1 MRSFLL
7 LLVLCCANSA
17 HAMPSRVWWPAWTIS
32 SSEELSGGIEYSK
45 NEYTPSFP
53 LSYLFDNNTKT
64 AWVYSAKSKE
74 FYLPF
79 FTRYG
84 VHLKP
89 TKPVTIDG
97 LRIMNGQNASR
108 ARFLSNKRVTKIRVT
123 MEVGKQKIV
132 RHFNLSDTMGFHNLT
147 LPRRKIN
154 SLTIEFVG
162 LKNGKG
168 DNDLCISELHLTNRG
183 QKIELQM
190 PRAVM
195 FYDGMEGD
203 SGAMFLLRG
212 SEILDAIAIDAGH
225 TDEWSHNG
233 RYVSGV
239 AAGQN
244 KNPDYLWIADAQKGK
259 VIRRFFDRRFRYHE
273 FLPLWKNNVLQLE
286 LQSGNKKIRKSF
298 VPPLFKP

>member
-1 MRSFLL
+1 MMRHFYFVLALL
-7 LLVLCCANSA
+7 LSCFKTAD
-17 HAMPSRVWWPAWTIS
+17 AMPSRIWWPVWTIS

-53 LSYLFDNNTKT
+53 LSYLFDNDAKT
-64 AWVYSAKSKE
+64 AWVYSAKSRE
-74 FYLPF
+74 FFSPF
-79 FTRYG
+79 RSRYG

-108 ARFLSNKRVTKIRVT
+108 ARFLSNKRVTKIRVM

-132 RHFNLSDTMGFHNLT
+132 RHFNLSETMGFHNLT

-154 SLTIEFVG
+154 SLMVEFVG

-168 DNDLCISELHLTNRG
+168 DNDLCISELQLTNRG
-183 QKIELQM
+183 QKFDMQM

-203 SGAMFLLRG
+203 SGAMYLLRG
-212 SEILDAIAIDAGH
+212 NVMLDAIGLDDGSS
-225 TDEWSHNG
+225 DEWSADG
-233 RYVSGV
+233 RYV
-239 AAGQN
+239 AGASLGGGDKSQA
-244 KNPDYLWIADAQKGK
+244 YLWIADTWHGK
-259 VIRRFFDRRFRYHE
+259 IVRKIYNAPNDYS
-273 FLPLWKNNVLQLE
+273 WKCNQLQLSNDVNE
-286 LQSGNKKIRKSF
+286 KPVPLKLLS
-298 VPPLFKP
+298 PPLFK